1 MSEQATPGTAGLS
14 APRAIWGI
22 LVTGFI
28 AGLQTPDLVDNGSVV
43 QAVGSRTMASATEFA
58 ARFQIP
64 TSHGSYADLVADPD
78 VDVVYVSTPHPF
90 HHENALLALDAGKHV
105 LIEKPFAMNA
115 WQAREIVEL
124 AETKGLIALEAMWTR
139 YLPHMVRIRELIRSG
154 ALGEVRTVIADHN
167 QNLPKDPAHRLNDPA
182 LGGGALLDLGI
193 YPVSF
198 AFDVFGAPTG
208 IRAAASMTETGVD
221 RQTAMIFEY
230 DGGQQAVLHC
240 ALDTA
245 GPNQASIIGTEGRIE
260 IPSVW
265 YTPSAFTR
273 YDADGNVVER
283 FDEPVTGCGMQ
294 YQAQEMER
302 LIAAGSIANDIL
314 PPRQSVQVMEAMDEV
329 RRQIG
334 LVYASDGK
342 DPGRA

>member
-1 MSEQATPGTAGLS
+1 MSEHATPGTAGLS
-14 APRAIWGI
+14 TPRARWGI
-22 LVTGFI
+22 LGTGFI
-28 AGLQTPDLVDNGSVV
+28 AGLQTPDLIDNGSLV
-43 QAVGSRTMASATEFA
+43 QAVGSRTMASATDFA

-64 TSHGSYADLVADPD
+64 TSHGSYADL
-78 VDVVYVSTPHPF
+78 
-90 HHENALLALDAGKHV
+90 
-105 LIEKPFAMNA
+105 EKPFAMNA

-230 DGGQQAVLHC
+230 GGGQQAVLHC

-273 YDADGNVVER
+273 YDADGNIVER
-283 FDEPVTGCGMQ
+283 FDEPVTGRGMQ
-294 YQAQEMER
+294 YQAREMER
-302 LIAAGSIANDIL
+302 LIAAGSVANDIL

-334 LVYASDGK
+334 LAYASDDK
-342 DPGRA
+342 DHGRA

>member
-1 MSEQATPGTAGLS
+1 MAEHDTPGIAGLS
-14 APRAIWGI
+14 APRARWGI
-22 LVTGFI
+22 LGTGFI

-43 QAVGSRTMASATEFA
+43 KAVGSRTMASAAEFA

-64 TSHGSYADLVADPD
+64 TSHGSYEDLVADPD
-78 VDVVYVSTPHPF
+78 VDVVYISTPHPF

-283 FDEPVTGCGMQ
+283 FDEPVTGRGMQ

>member
-1 MSEQATPGTAGLS
+1 MAEHDTPGIAGLS
-14 APRAIWGI
+14 APRARWGI
-22 LVTGFI
+22 LGTGFI

-43 QAVGSRTMASATEFA
+43 QAVGSRTMASAAEFA

-64 TSHGSYADLVADPD
+64 TSHGSYEDLVADPD
-78 VDVVYVSTPHPF
+78 VDVVYISTPHPF

-265 YTPSAFTR
+265 YTPPAFTR

-283 FDEPVTGCGMQ
+283 FDEPVTGRGMQ